1 MNKHYDES
9 DLRYRLPYIIETGRL
24 HFGFGKVGFW
34 KWCDGGN
41 TTWTNIKAAMIFC
54 DELLEKEKF
63 VGQSYEQIYIGALEE
78 WMKVVK
84 DDEML
89 KCYLSPAQTWVR
101 NQMGEQA
108 GSSSTQHS
116 TNPNV
121 NSQSAIARSPQFTV
135 YPSSTTV
142 PPSLEN
148 MFPQPS
154 SSRATFYA
162 GGRSSSS
169 AGSGLPATETEKG
182 KLMLNP
188 L

>member
-101 NQMGEQA
+101 NQMGEQV
-108 GSSSTQHS
+108 SFHYTLI
-116 TNPNV
+116 
-121 NSQSAIARSPQFTV
+121 SQQVIFVSCDRSFLFLIT
-135 YPSSTTV
+135 
-142 PPSLEN
+142 L
-148 MFPQPS
+148 
-154 SSRATFYA
+154 R
-162 GGRSSSS
+162 
-169 AGSGLPATETEKG
+169 
-182 KLMLNP
+182 
-188 L
+188 